1 MPDNDIIRIPDLRS
15 DVIHS
20 IVIQR
25 GLARNIISKHGNP
38 KALYDIA
45 VKERLNL
52 QAVGYISR
60 LDLREIEIARA
71 N

>member
-1 MPDNDIIRIPDLRS
+1 MSDNDIIRIPDLRS
-15 DVIHS
+15 TVIYS
-20 IVIQR
+20 ITIRR
-25 GLARNIISKHGNP
+25 GLAREIISKHGDY
-38 KALYDIA
+38 KALYNIS
-45 VKERLNL
+45 LNNKLTL